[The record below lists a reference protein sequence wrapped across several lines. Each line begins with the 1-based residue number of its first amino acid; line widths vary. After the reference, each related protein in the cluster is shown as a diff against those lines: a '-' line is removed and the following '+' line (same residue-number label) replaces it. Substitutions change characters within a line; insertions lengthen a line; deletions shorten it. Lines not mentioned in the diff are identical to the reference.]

1 MKVKRA
7 GNVYEI
13 ACSWPLGYHS
23 ARARQGMA
31 FSAMSV
37 AAFGQ

>member
-1 MKVKRA
+1 MRA
-7 GNVYEI
+7 FSWAAGGIGNDRWY
-13 ACSWPLGYHS
+13 YHS
-23 ARARQGMA
+23 RLDDQGSA